1 MKKILLV
8 TPKLETSG
16 GVASY
21 WNSLI
26 PLLKENRDLK
36 FENFQVGGH
45 GKNIIATLK
54 EQYIF
59 RKKITNNSLVFLN
72 PSLGFN
78 SFFRDGFFAKQL
90 IYKNIPF
97 VVFFHGWNLNF
108 EKKVTEKYQNFF
120 LNSFAKAKIIF
131 VLSPEFKTT
140 LIKWGYK
147 GEIIVETTNINSNL
161 ISNFNFSTKLDKL
174 DKLDKI
180 KILFLA
186 RMLKEK
192 GIFETIDA
200 FINLEKKYPFLE
212 LIIAGDGIDLEEV
225 KERTKNIKNIK
236 ILGHIEGRE
245 KIECFTNCHI
255 YCLPSYSEG
264 LPTSI
269 LEALAFGLTI
279 ITTKV
284 GGLKYFFKD
293 PQMGKFVNI
302 KDSKD
307 LENTI
312 EQIIINKKELKER
325 ALFNHNFALKELLDT
340 TVSLRINNHIMNILK
355 ERDA

>member
-1 MKKILLV
+1 MKNEILISVPNL
-8 TPKLETSG
+8 KLKG
-16 GVASY
+16 GVSTY
-21 WNSLI
+21 WNSLL
-26 PLLKENRDLK
+26 PKLSENLNTK
-36 FENFQVGGH
+36 IIEVGGN
-45 GKNIIATLK
+45 KTNIFGSFIDQIK
-54 EQYIF
+54 FNNRI
-59 RKKITNNSLVFLN
+59 KKKPSLVILN
-72 PSLGFN
+72 PSLGIK
-78 SFFRDGFFAKQL
+78 SFFRDSFFAKKL
-90 IYKNIPF
+90 VNKNVDFI
-97 VVFFHGWNLNF
+97 VFFHGWNINF
-108 EKKVTEKYQNFF
+108 EKKISNMFINFF
-120 LNSFAKAKIIF
+120 LNTLGKAKIIF

-161 ISNFNFSTKLDKL
+161 ISNFNFSTKLEKL
-174 DKLDKI
+174 EKLEKI
-180 KILFLA
+180 NILFLA

-212 LIIAGDGIDLEEV
+212 LIIAGDGVDLEEV
-225 KERTKNIKNIK
+225 KDKTKNIKNIK
-236 ILGHIEGRE
+236 ILGHIEGRK
-245 KIECFTNCHI
+245 KIECFTDCHI

-264 LPTSI
+264 LPTSV

-302 KDSKD
+302 KDSID
-307 LENTI
+307 LEKTI

-355 ERDA
+355 ERNA